1 MEAKT
6 MRAEL
11 AEKILLE
18 MNSKAKIGDLETK
31 FGEDVKKVFD
41 LLSTLGL
48 VELRGDLVV
57 VTEKGRKFREL
68 PSP

>member
-1 MEAKT
+1 

-31 FGEDVKKVFD
+31 FGEDVKKAFH